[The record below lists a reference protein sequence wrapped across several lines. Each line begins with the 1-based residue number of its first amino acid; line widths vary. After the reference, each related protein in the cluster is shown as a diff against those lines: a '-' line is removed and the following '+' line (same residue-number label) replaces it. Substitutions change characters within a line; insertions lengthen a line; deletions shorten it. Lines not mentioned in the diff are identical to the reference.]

1 MPGSVRTK
9 QELAN
14 SLKELMLTQPLERIA
29 VGDIVEHAGLGR
41 NTFYYHFQ
49 DKYDLVNWIFE
60 SEAMPLLSQKITHE
74 NWDANLH
81 AVEEYLRANNAF
93 YCHALA
99 YTGQNCLQDY
109 IYERT
114 CKLVTAQGLA
124 IPAGE
129 RPGLTD
135 EDIRATGEVIACTF
149 LGLLLRWTRNGMQ
162 QDTHVFH
169 TCLQR
174 IVDGS
179 LLRSQLQLE
188 QQASG

>member
-114 CKLVTAQGLA
+114 CALVTAQWLD